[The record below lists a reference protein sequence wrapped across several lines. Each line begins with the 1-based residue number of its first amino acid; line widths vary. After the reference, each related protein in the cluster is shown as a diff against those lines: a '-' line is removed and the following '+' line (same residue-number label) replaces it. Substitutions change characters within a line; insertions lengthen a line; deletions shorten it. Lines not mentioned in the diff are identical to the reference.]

1 MEINHSNL
9 LQASIRQSP
18 IQRGAVSP
26 QALSAPAEQ
35 ATGAPTQSAASD
47 KVSLSPEGKEKSRSH
62 KDVETSS
69 QSSSDI
75 TNKLNQE
82 EVAELTELKQRDVEV
97 RAHEQAHL
105 SAAGGYAT
113 GGASFT
119 YQKGPDGQTYAVG
132 GEVGIDMSAESDPN
146 ATIQKMQTIKRAAL
160 APASPS
166 STDRQVAAQA
176 TVKETQARQELL
188 QEQQEELLQA
198 EENSESS
205 ITSVSYD
212 DYQKNSN
219 TSVSVSSLKASIQA
233 YEQMSAL

>member
-1 MEINHSNL
+1 MELNHSNL
-9 LQASIRQSP
+9 LQASILQSP
-18 IQRGAVSP
+18 IQRGVVSS
-26 QALSAPAEQ
+26 QALSAPADQ
-35 ATGAPTQSAASD
+35 AGAPTQSAGSD
-47 KVSLSPEGKEKSRSH
+47 TVSLSPEGKEKSRSY
-62 KDVETSS
+62 KDVETSP
-69 QSSSDI
+69 QSSSDK
-75 TNKLNQE
+75 TNELDQE

-132 GEVGIDMSAESDPN
+132 GEVGIDMSAENDPN

-188 QEQQEELLQA
+188 KEQQEELLQA
-198 EENSESS
+198 EKSS
-205 ITSVSYD
+205 DSPVASARYD
-212 DYQKNSN
+212 DYQNN
-219 TSVSVSSLKASIQA
+219 NPVSVSSLKASIQA